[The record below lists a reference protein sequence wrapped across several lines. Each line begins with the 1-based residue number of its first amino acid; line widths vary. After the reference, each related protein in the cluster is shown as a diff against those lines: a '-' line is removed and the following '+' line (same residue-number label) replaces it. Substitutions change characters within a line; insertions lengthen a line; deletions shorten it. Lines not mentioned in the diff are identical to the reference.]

1 MRVPGIPPARKA
13 PAPRPPPPPRSI
25 PGASRGRRVSAAF
38 LASPSLEIHKTCML
52 KYVEEGRS
60 ACLTIRPPGLG
71 LAAHTVSWRGG
82 AGCGGRKTQ
91 AEKTEVR
98 SGRRTLPAH
107 GRALGLQPLP
117 GPPARAARQI
127 TDWRPPRSAAGGT
140 PCRPGLASV
149 QQRPGCDLPV
159 STGRGRGTPRPR
171 GRQRSARVGPAREP
185 RNKKRGASSVLF
197 SPRCPNIISAWRQRA
212 VALTAGFPFLCA
224 TSSRLAVSRIVGG
237 RLTLD
242 ANISA
247 TTGECSPVRTAKVRL
262 KGKQLALTPSFKRN

>member
-38 LASPSLEIHKTCML
+38 LTSPSLEIHKTCML
-52 KYVEEGRS
+52 KNVEEGRS

-82 AGCGGRKTQ
+82 GGAGGGRPKRKRPRF
-91 AEKTEVR
+91 AEEGGLCQPTAGR
-98 SGRRTLPAH
+98 SDSSLS
-107 GRALGLQPLP
+107 LGLRRRLP
-117 GPPARAARQI
+117 GRSQTGGPHDRQ
-127 TDWRPPRSAAGGT
+127 RGGT
-140 PCRPGLASV
+140 PCGPGLASV

-171 GRQRSARVGPAREP
+171 GRQRSARVGPARER

-212 VALTAGFPFLCA
+212 VINGRFPFPLCYVFPVGC
-224 TSSRLAVSRIVGG
+224 VSHSWR
-237 RLTLD
+237 
-242 ANISA
+242 
-247 TTGECSPVRTAKVRL
+247 TTHLGC
-262 KGKQLALTPSFKRN
+262 

>member
-13 PAPRPPPPPRSI
+13 PAPRPPPPLRSI

-38 LASPSLEIHKTCML
+38 LTSPSLEIHKTCML

-127 TDWRPPRSAAGGT
+127 TDWRPPRSAAGGG
-140 PCRPGLASV
+140 PLAGLASPASSSGLAATCRCPQEGGGGPRGPAEGSGV
-149 QQRPGCDLPV
+149 RVSAQPV
-159 STGRGRGTPRPR
+159 SGGTRNAALAVCCLVQGAR
-171 GRQRSARVGPAREP
+171 ISSRHGANVRS
-185 RNKKRGASSVLF
+185 
-197 SPRCPNIISAWRQRA
+197 
-212 VALTAGFPFLCA
+212 LTAGFPFLCA

>member
-52 KYVEEGRS
+52 KNVEEGRS

-82 AGCGGRKTQ
+82 GVRGGGRPKRKRPRF
-91 AEKTEVR
+91 AEEGGLCQPTAGR
-98 SGRRTLPAH
+98 SDSSLS
-107 GRALGLQPLP
+107 LGLRRGLP
-117 GPPARAARQI
+117 GRSQTGGPHDRQ
-127 TDWRPPRSAAGGT
+127 RGEPLA
-140 PCRPGLASV
+140 GLASPASSSGLAATCRCPQEGGRGPRGPAEGSGV
-149 QQRPGCDLPV
+149 RVSAQPV
-159 STGRGRGTPRPR
+159 SGGTRNGALAVCCLVQGAR
-171 GRQRSARVGPAREP
+171 ISSRHGANVRS
-185 RNKKRGASSVLF
+185 
-197 SPRCPNIISAWRQRA
+197 
-212 VALTAGFPFLCA
+212 LTAGFPFLCA